1 MDFLTLLILA
11 LATWRVAAMFVKE
24 DGPGLIFRKV
34 RALAGIGHDMEGK
47 VFMVPDTFLAG
58 LLSCVWC
65 ASVWVGAGWVIL
77 WFFIPSQAVLV
88 ASIFAVSAVAIAFDL
103 LFPNP

>member
-1 MDFLTLLILA
+1 MDWLTFLILT
-11 LATWRVAAMFVKE
+11 LATWRVSAMFVKE

-34 RALAGIGHDMEGK
+34 RALTGIGHDEAGK
-47 VFMVPDTFLAG
+47 VYMVPDTFLAG

-65 ASVWVGAGWVIL
+65 ASVWVGAGWIAL
-77 WFFIPSQAVLV
+77 WYFLPTWAMLG
-88 ASIFAVSAVAIAFDL
+88 ASIFAVSALAIAFDL

>member
-1 MDFLTLLILA
+1 MDWITLVILA

-34 RALAGIGHDMEGK
+34 RALTGIGHDESGK
-47 VFMVPDTFLAG
+47 VYMVPDTFMAG

-65 ASVWVGAGWVIL
+65 ASVWVGAGWIVL
-77 WFFIPSQAVLV
+77 WYFLPEITLLLG
-88 ASIFAVSAVAIAFDL
+88 SIFALSALAIAFDL